1 MKPESLGKI
10 QQRFILTIKWRT
22 KLVNNLYSP
31 QVLQEQKH
39 GGSLGPKEGEA
50 VKEVIYTS
58 GRHDYKEKREHN
70 NQIYRDAEIYANKL
84 HGKLGHT

>member
-1 MKPESLGKI
+1 M
-10 QQRFILTIKWRT
+10 
-22 KLVNNLYSP
+22 VNNLYSP